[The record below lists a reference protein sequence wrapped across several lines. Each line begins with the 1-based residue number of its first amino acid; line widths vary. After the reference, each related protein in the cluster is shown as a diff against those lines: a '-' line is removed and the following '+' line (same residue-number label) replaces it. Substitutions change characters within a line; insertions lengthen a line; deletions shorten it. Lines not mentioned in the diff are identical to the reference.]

1 MKSWDDD
8 TNFIDNDLFRSLA
21 PSHLWRMLSTTMIN
35 VWEPTAWLLKALVYA
50 VFGLSPRAFRIASL
64 VFHWLNAVLAAIVAE
79 RLLQLVASVRG
90 GGSGGGSGVRTY
102 EADRTQSRHRALG
115 CTAAAAVFA
124 AHPVNVEVIGW
135 CSCLPPRTCTT

>member
-1 MKSWDDD
+1 MVAPRAFALAVVLTCAYGPLFHGEWGFMKSWDDD

-64 VFHWLNAVLAAIVAE
+64 VFHWLNAVLAAIVAPAPQAIT
-79 RLLQLVASVRG
+79 RIA
-90 GGSGGGSGVRTY
+90 
-102 EADRTQSRHRALG
+102 RA
-115 CTAAAAVFA
+115 
-124 AHPVNVEVIGW
+124 N
-135 CSCLPPRTCTT
+135 